1 MGCIWIDGELEE
13 IESDTPLREAEE
25 SQITSK
31 DINDIS
37 SALKF
42 GYDSITISNATRSSQ
57 I

>member
-1 MGCIWIDGELEE
+1 MEE